1 MPSDSLSRE
10 VARAVPVDTLDTLWT
25 TPGPESSRFGFPR
38 TVRFLP
44 DGDVVVSDAETN
56 RLYRYSPGGSMRY
69 ALDAGFD
76 VPYVAGVRAGGPSA
90 SGDTVVVFNAGNDR
104 LDWIAGGRR
113 LSERSVTLQRPSAET
128 LVYTTATDTALYAKV
143 IGEDVQGIVG
153 RVGHGGQIVDRVTLD
168 GPYWRHAGFLRAWGD
183 SLVSLSG
190 FRPVVD
196 VLPQRG
202 LGAAQ
207 PDTLALVGF
216 DSPMLERSYAFL
228 QGDAS
233 KAPLLTVSGDAEGDS
248 LYVLNL
254 RPGWLRIDVY
264 GRDGR
269 LRRVLAEPGTSGSR
283 NYYPRD
289 VAVRRTDDGLAIAV
303 VISAP
308 EPRLQLFRWTPDGT

>member
-25 TPGPESSRFGFPR
+25 TPGPGSSRFGFPR

-44 DGDVVVSDAETN
+44 DGDVAVSDAETN
-56 RLYRYSPGGSMRY
+56 RLYRYSPEGRLRY
-69 ALDAGFD
+69 ALDAAFD
-76 VPYVAGVRAGGPSA
+76 VPYVAGVRGGGEGA
-90 SGDTVVVFNAGNDR
+90 ADTVIVFNAGNDR
-104 LDWIAGGRR
+104 FDWIAGGER
-113 LSERSVTLQRPSAET
+113 LRDRSVTLQRPSAET
-128 LVYTTATDTALYAKV
+128 LVYATATDTALYAKV
-143 IGEDVQGIVG
+143 IGDDVQGIVG
-153 RVGHGGQIVDRVTLD
+153 QVGTDGQITDRMTLY
-168 GPYWRHAGFLRAWGD
+168 GPYWRHAGFLRAWED

-202 LGAAQ
+202 LDAAR

-233 KAPLLTVSGDAEGDS
+233 KAPLLTVSADAEGDS

-254 RPGWLRIDVY
+254 RPGWLRVDVY

-269 LRRVLAEPGTSGSR
+269 LRRVFAEPGTSGSR

-289 VAVRRTDDGLAIAV
+289 VAVRSTDDGLVIAV

-308 EPRLQLFRWTPDGT
+308 EPRLQLFRWMPETE